1 MLSRFLLLPAAIV
14 PSALHAFEISE
25 FHISPE
31 HQVEM
36 GLTADAECLDGE
48 SWFENVRATVEH
60 SETAVHVFTR
70 LPGKADSRFYRVVG
84 LETKTTSTRPSSISS
99 ASTMNNLP
107 TASKAETFASP
118 TSMEKSVSRF
128 WRSTKLLAWK
138 NSGPLEDALKS
149 STMKRLLAVT

>member
-14 PSALHAFEISE
+14 SSALHAFEISE

-31 HQVEM
+31 RQVEI
-36 GLTADAECLDGE
+36 GLTADAESPEYRLEYLDGE

-99 ASTMNNLP
+99 ASTTNNLP
-107 TASKAETFASP
+107 TACRAETSVSP
-118 TSMEKSVSRF
+118 TSTEKS
-128 WRSTKLLAWK
+128 
-138 NSGPLEDALKS
+138 
-149 STMKRLLAVT
+149 